1 MWITHQISKR
11 NFTKHMPCIY
21 CKNRNTK
28 YFGIFT
34 HYKPSLLMGITL
46 KKVVPLKEMTIKRWI
61 GGMRNK
67 GNQKFIY
74 KEKWLIFW
82 YNERWA
88 TKRQWRFNSPKKK
101 DCIIK
106 MHILTKRDKFI
117 ISCYIIKM
125 VLVLFQAYV
134 LFFFIIIIYYFMLYN
149 KNCVNDYFK

>member
-1 MWITHQISKR
+1 
-11 NFTKHMPCIY
+11 
-21 CKNRNTK
+21 
-28 YFGIFT
+28 
-34 HYKPSLLMGITL
+34 MGITL

-61 GGMRNK
+61 GGMRNR

-74 KEKWLIFW
+74 KEKCLIFW

-101 DCIIK
+101 RLCIIK

-117 ISCYIIKM
+117 ISCNIIKM
-125 VLVLFQAYV
+125 VLLLFQAYV